1 MTCQEIAVVVL
12 AAGNGA
18 RMRSRLPKVLHPI
31 AGRPMIA
38 HVLDTVGQFNPAR
51 VSVVIGDDMDAVAKA
66 AAPYPTAVQ
75 SPRLGTGHAVLSA
88 RSLLDGFEGTV
99 VIAYG
104 DTPLVTASTYQK
116 VIDAVTAE
124 AACTVAVLGF
134 CPAEPGGYGRL
145 VVEGDGRLTGIVEA
159 YDATA
164 DQRSIGLCNSGV
176 IAIDGRRL
184 FSYLER
190 VGTGNAKGEYYLTD
204 IIGIAHA
211 DGDIC
216 RVVEGDEGELLGVNT
231 RADLARAEA
240 AVQHHLRQRA
250 MDNGA
255 TLVDPASVYFS
266 YDTRLGRDVT
276 VGPNVVFGPGT
287 VVGDDVEILGFCH
300 FIEARIDS
308 CARVGPFA
316 RLRPGAHVGPGAH
329 IGNFVEMKN
338 ATLED
343 GAKASHLS
351 YIGDAVVGAGANV
364 GAGTI
369 TCNYDGFV
377 KARTE
382 IGAGAFIGSNT
393 ALIAPVRI
401 GAGAIV
407 GAGSVI
413 SQDVGDDALGLA
425 RGEFKEKAG
434 WARDF
439 RERQAA
445 AKAASSKSKAKT

>member
-1 MTCQEIAVVVL
+1 MIRQETAVVVL
-12 AAGNGA
+12 AAGIGS

-38 HVLDTVGQFNPAR
+38 HVLDTIGRLNPAR
-51 VSVVIGDDMDAVAKA
+51 VSVVIGEDMEAVAKA

-88 RSLLDGFEGTV
+88 RPLLDGFEGTV

-104 DTPLVTASTYQK
+104 DTPLVTAETYQK
-116 VIDAVTAE
+116 IIDVVAAE
-124 AACTVAVLGF
+124 PACTVAVLGF
-134 CPAEPGGYGRL
+134 RPADPGGYGRL
-145 VVEGDGRLTGIVEA
+145 LVDGDGRVTGIVEA
-159 YDATA
+159 RDATRE
-164 DQRSIGLCNSGV
+164 QLSIGLCNSGV
-176 IAIDGRRL
+176 FAIDGRRL

-190 VGTGNAKGEYYLTD
+190 VGTGNASGEYYLTD
-204 IIGIAHA
+204 IIAIAHA
-211 DGDIC
+211 DGDTC
-216 RVVEGDEGELLGVNT
+216 RAVDGDEGELLGVNT

-240 AVQHHLRQRA
+240 AVQHQLRQRA

-255 TLVDPASVYFS
+255 TLIDPASVYFS

-276 VGPNVVFGPGT
+276 VSPNVVFGPGT

-300 FIEARIDS
+300 FIEARIDDG
-308 CARVGPFA
+308 ARVGPFA
-316 RLRPGAHVGPGAH
+316 RLRPGAHVGAGAH
-329 IGNFVEMKN
+329 VGNFVEMKN
-338 ATLED
+338 ATLHD
-343 GAKASHLS
+343 GAKANHLS
-351 YIGDAVVGAGANV
+351 YIGDAEIGARANV

-382 IGAGAFIGSNT
+382 IGPGAFIGSNT
-393 ALIAPVRI
+393 SLVAPVRV
-401 GAGAIV
+401 GAGAII

-425 RGEFKEKAG
+425 RGTFTEKAG
-434 WARDF
+434 WAREF

-445 AKAASSKSKAKT
+445 AKAASSKT